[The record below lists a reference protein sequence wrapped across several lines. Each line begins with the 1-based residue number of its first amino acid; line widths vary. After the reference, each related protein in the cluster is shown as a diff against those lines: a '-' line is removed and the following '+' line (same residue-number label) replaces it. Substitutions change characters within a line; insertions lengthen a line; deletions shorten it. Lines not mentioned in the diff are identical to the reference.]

1 MFSDCQ
7 FWKIILL
14 LKCYHL
20 VLSDISQIQLLMYG
34 DPVCGPRTMPDMND
48 IEKGKVVVPDGAKFQ
63 INIPEEQVIIQTNG
77 KKLDIGRTM
86 VYIVN
91 S

>member
-1 MFSDCQ
+1 
-7 FWKIILL
+7 
-14 LKCYHL
+14 
-20 VLSDISQIQLLMYG
+20 
-34 DPVCGPRTMPDMND
+34 MPDMND